1 VWLSRISAYYSQS
14 PTCDHP
20 EHNIPIVQAI
30 DLSDWEKVFIEVATK
45 MHSGELKPSDL
56 DESLVLSTY
65 KELSKATAEG
75 YGKQW
80 SNFETENLDPGV
92 QLLKQNLFKFSGAK
106 SYAMLLELNDKL
118 TVSGKVVPFNDFKK
132 AALAINEKYNLNHLQ
147 AEYQTAVQAGHHARN
162 WSEFQR
168 TKHLFPNLKYR
179 TVGDGRV
186 RDEHKKLDG
195 IIAPID
201 SDFWRKYYP
210 PNGWRCRCGVT
221 QTAEAVSE
229 NIPTKVNDISPEF
242 TNNVGAQ
249 NAVFN
254 DRLTAD
260 QKPHP
265 YFALAKTEPNQ
276 AALRLSFDRVK
287 VETPS
292 QLVHKSKK
300 GAKVEMSVFADKV
313 DLQENVKSA
322 VIIADQLNLSTQI
335 RPHLETIGLRNP
347 EYTIDK
353 VVADRH
359 AGGFKTGFR
368 NKTTQLKEFKS
379 NFEKLFPEKN
389 VNDDYA
395 IVFDRTGLKDITVM
409 DARFVNGRLKNGK
422 LLSFVIVIRE
432 SKAIRINR
440 DDTYQLLESKLL
452 SLNAKGK

>member
-20 EHNIPIVQAI
+20 EHNIPIFQAI
-30 DLSDWEKVFIEVATK
+30 DLSDWEQVFIEIATK

-56 DESLVLSTY
+56 NESLVLSTY
-65 KELSKATAEG
+65 NELSKATAEG
-75 YGKQW
+75 YGKMW
-80 SNFETENLDPGV
+80 SNFDTENLDPGV
-92 QLLKQNLFKFSGAK
+92 QSLKQNLFKFSGAK
-106 SYAMLLELNDKL
+106 SYAMLLELNGKL
-118 TVSGKVVPFNDFKK
+118 TVSGKVVPFNEFKK

-229 NIPTKVNDISPEF
+229 NIPTKVNDITPEF

-276 AALRLSFDRVK
+276 AALRLSFDRIKIEAPFELAHKSPKGSK
-287 VETPS
+287 VE
-292 QLVHKSKK
+292 V
-300 GAKVEMSVFADKV
+300 SVFADKV

-347 EYTIDK
+347 EYTIDN

-368 NKTTQLKEFKS
+368 NKTAQLKEFKS

-395 IVFDRTGLKDITVM
+395 IVFDRTGLKNLTEL
-409 DARFVNGRLKNGK
+409 DARYINGK
-422 LLSFVIVIRE
+422 LKIATKLRFVIVINGE
-432 SKAIRINR
+432 KAVRLNR
-440 DDTYQLLESKLL
+440 DYSFELIQQKLL